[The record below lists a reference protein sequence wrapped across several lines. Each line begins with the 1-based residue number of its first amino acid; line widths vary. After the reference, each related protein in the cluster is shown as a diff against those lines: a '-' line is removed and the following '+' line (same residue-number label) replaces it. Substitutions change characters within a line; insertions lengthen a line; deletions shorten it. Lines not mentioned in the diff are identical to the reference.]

1 MIKIINFSSSYQ
13 CTISDDN
20 MKIVFNVKMI
30 VQCVIPVS
38 IISEIS
44 SSDVSLLS
52 NKLLIPSSPKKAS
65 KEAVE
70 S

>member
-1 MIKIINFSSSYQ
+1 MK
-13 CTISDDN
+13 N
-20 MKIVFNVKMI
+20 MKILLDVKGI
-30 VQCVIPVS
+30 VQNVIPVS

-44 SSDVSLLS
+44 SSNVSLLS

>member
-1 MIKIINFSSSYQ
+1 
-13 CTISDDN
+13 
-20 MKIVFNVKMI
+20 MKKLLDVKVI
-30 VQCVIPVS
+30 VQYIIPVS

-52 NKLLIPSSPKKAS
+52 NKLLIPSSPKNAS